1 MENIENL
8 KINID
13 YLLTDLYIRLMNN
26 NTTLNFENDLKRL
39 EDRLDDLVII
49 CDRLQIENKS
59 LKEQQDSLSK
69 ERANLLQKNEQVRV
83 RVEAMI
89 VRLKSME
96 KGN

>member
-1 MENIENL
+1 MVTIENF

-39 EDRLDDLVII
+39 EDRLDDLVVI

-96 KGN
+96 QGN

>member
-1 MENIENL
+1 MVTIENL

-39 EDRLDDLVII
+39 EDRLDDLVVI
-49 CDRLQIENKS
+49 CDRLLIENKS
-59 LKEQQDSLSK
+59 LNEQQDSLSK
-69 ERANLLQKNEQVRV
+69 ERAKLLQKNEQVRV

-96 KGN
+96 QGN

>member
-1 MENIENL
+1 MVTIENL

-39 EDRLDDLVII
+39 EDRLDDLVVI

-96 KGN
+96 QGN

>member
-1 MENIENL
+1 MLTIENII
-8 KINID
+8 INID

-39 EDRLDDLVII
+39 EDRLDDLVIV
-49 CDRLQIENKS
+49 CDRLQSENKL

-69 ERANLLQKNEQVRV
+69 ERANLLQKNEQVRT

-96 KGN
+96 QGN

>member
-1 MENIENL
+1 MM
-8 KINID
+8 ID

-26 NTTLNFENDLKRL
+26 NSTLNFEDELKRL
-39 EDRLDDLVII
+39 EGRLDDLVQV
-49 CDRLQIENKS
+49 CDRLQSENKS

-69 ERANLLQKNEQVRV
+69 ERATLLQNNEQVRG

-96 KGN
+96 QGN

>member
-1 MENIENL
+1 LLTIENII
-8 KINID
+8 INID

-39 EDRLDDLVII
+39 EDRLDDLVIV
-49 CDRLQIENKS
+49 CDRLQSENKS

-69 ERANLLQKNEQVRV
+69 ERANLLQKNEQVRT

-96 KGN
+96 QGN

>member
-1 MENIENL
+1 MM
-8 KINID
+8 ID

-26 NTTLNFENDLKRL
+26 NSTLNFEDDLKRL
-39 EDRLDDLVII
+39 EGRLDDLVQV
-49 CDRLQIENKS
+49 CDRLQSENKS

-69 ERANLLQKNEQVRV
+69 ERAPLLQNNEQVRG

-96 KGN
+96 QGN

>member
-1 MENIENL
+1 MMM
-8 KINID
+8 ID

-26 NTTLNFENDLKRL
+26 NSTLNFEDDLKRL
-39 EDRLDDLVII
+39 EGRLDDLVQV
-49 CDRLQIENKS
+49 CDRLQSENKS

-69 ERANLLQKNEQVRV
+69 ERATLLQNNEQVRG

-96 KGN
+96 QGN

>member
-1 MENIENL
+1 MM
-8 KINID
+8 ID

-26 NTTLNFENDLKRL
+26 NSTLNFEDDLKRL
-39 EDRLDDLVII
+39 DGRLDDLVQV
-49 CDRLQIENKS
+49 CDRLQSENKS

-69 ERANLLQKNEQVRV
+69 ERATFLQNNEQVRG

-96 KGN
+96 QGN

>member
-1 MENIENL
+1 M
-8 KINID
+8 ID

-26 NTTLNFENDLKRL
+26 NSTLNFEDDLKRL
-39 EDRLDDLVII
+39 EGRLDDLVQV
-49 CDRLQIENKS
+49 CDRLQSENKS

-69 ERANLLQKNEQVRV
+69 ERATLLQNNEQVRG

-96 KGN
+96 QGN

>member
-1 MENIENL
+1 MVTIENL

-39 EDRLDDLVII
+39 EDRLDDLVVI

-69 ERANLLQKNEQVRV
+69 ERANLLQKNEQVRT

-96 KGN
+96 QGN

>member
-1 MENIENL
+1 MM
-8 KINID
+8 ID

-26 NTTLNFENDLKRL
+26 NSTLNFEDDLKRL
-39 EDRLDDLVII
+39 EGRLDDLVQV
-49 CDRLQIENKS
+49 CDRLQSENKS

-69 ERANLLQKNEQVRV
+69 ERATLLQNNEQVRG

-96 KGN
+96 QGN

>member
-1 MENIENL
+1 MVTIEKF

-39 EDRLDDLVII
+39 EDRLDDLVVI

-69 ERANLLQKNEQVRV
+69 ERANLLQKNEQVRI

-96 KGN
+96 QGN

>member
-1 MENIENL
+1 MTIENL

>member
-1 MENIENL
+1 MM
-8 KINID
+8 ID

-26 NTTLNFENDLKRL
+26 NPTLNFEDDLKRL
-39 EDRLDDLVII
+39 EGRLDDLVQV
-49 CDRLQIENKS
+49 CDRLQSENKS

-69 ERANLLQKNEQVRV
+69 ERATLLQNNEQVRG

-96 KGN
+96 QGN

>member
-1 MENIENL
+1 
-8 KINID
+8 
-13 YLLTDLYIRLMNN
+13 MNN

-39 EDRLDDLVII
+39 EDRLDDLVVI

-69 ERANLLQKNEQVRV
+69 ERANLLQKNEQVRI

-96 KGN
+96 QGN